1 MTGSLLC
8 AATLAGEEAKVPCAP
23 ITVKRVGLRSPEGKQ
38 VEIHGA
44 VNYDK
49 AEGGSGQMMYPAVG
63 GLAGLLVG
71 IATHAAMSSGLQ
83 SAEKQKLRES
93 RRTPSCCRTRTCW
106 PPTCRSNCRRRPCRS

>member
-8 AATLAGEEAKVPCAP
+8 AATLAGEEAEGAMP

-49 AEGGSGQMMYPAVG
+49 ARRAV
-63 GLAGLLVG
+63 
-71 IATHAAMSSGLQ
+71 AA
-83 SAEKQKLRES
+83 R
-93 RRTPSCCRTRTCW
+93 
-106 PPTCRSNCRRRPCRS
+106 